1 MAEEREEEKEEEREG
16 ERKPPSKDVGAD
28 KKTTTGKIV
37 AWLMEYKVYILAGL
51 VLAGLAAWLAM
62 RNKAASTQTQTTQP
76 GYTAPT
82 TTSAGTSS
90 GGSSAGGGGGGGVL
104 GAIEALGASQQAA
117 NAANLASLQ
126 AANTANQAAN
136 ETMLQKIQQEIA
148 ALHQHATQRIS
159 RRISSGGTSGGN
171 PITALQ
177 SVVIKGMSTVTAQ
190 HLQGMTLA
198 QSPALTQIHN
208 TVQSAR
214 ETLAAAGQ
222 PFASTY
228 NSPYVQNLLHGQ
240 TGNTISSSLASQIAA
255 AGGGAQVGSSLI
267 LSTPKGLQ
275 KLAIESQPLPATAVA
290 ATHINHVP
298 AQVAAT
304 KVAAMPYHAPVQ
316 VLRVHQL
323 QGGL

>member
-104 GAIEALGASQQAA
+104 GAIEALGAAQQAA

-148 ALHQHATQRIS
+148 ALHQHATQKIS
-159 RRISSGGTSGGN
+159 RGGTSGGN

-177 SVVIKGMSTVTAQ
+177 SIVTKGMSTVTAQ
-190 HLQGMTLA
+190 HLKGMTLA

-228 NSPYVQNLLHGQ
+228 NSAYVQNLLHGQ

-255 AGGGAQVGSSLI
+255 AGGGAKVGSSLI

-275 KLAIESQPLPATAVA
+275 KLAIESQPIPATAVA

-316 VLRVHQL
+316 VPRAHQL